1 MTNSQED
8 IKKPYHKYISLTQL
22 FLKQEIQERAQKSI
36 YQIHNK

>member
-22 FLKQEIQERAQKSI
+22 FHKQEIQAEI
-36 YQIHNK
+36 

>member
-22 FLKQEIQERAQKSI
+22 FLK
-36 YQIHNK
+36 